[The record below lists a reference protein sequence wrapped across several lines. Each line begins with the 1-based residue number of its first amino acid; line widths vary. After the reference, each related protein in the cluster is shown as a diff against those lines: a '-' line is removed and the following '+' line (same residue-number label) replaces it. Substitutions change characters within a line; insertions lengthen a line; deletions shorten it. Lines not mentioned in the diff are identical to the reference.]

1 MFRSCPTPLDCETL
15 RPVQVHIMKKSVF
28 LAVTALFLLSP
39 AAVCAAPVKTALF
52 GFEFF
57 DDTLDRRPEALAEQ
71 AERLK
76 LVNAEL
82 ATLLARSGDMTLVDL
97 GPDAARIEDLSP
109 LFKCNGCERELARE
123 AGAQVE
129 VVGVIRKISN
139 LILSFVLEV
148 RETGENG
155 RVLRAGQVDIRGNTD
170 ESWLRGM
177 RYLVKNRILA
187 PGQPPL
193 AP

>member
-1 MFRSCPTPLDCETL
+1 M
-15 RPVQVHIMKKSVF
+15 
-28 LAVTALFLLSP
+28 
-39 AAVCAAPVKTALF
+39 KTAVF

-57 DDTLDRRPEALAEQ
+57 DDTLDTRPEVKAEQ

-76 LVNAEL
+76 RVNAEL
-82 ATLLARSGDMTLVDL
+82 IALLEQSGEMTLVDL
-97 GPDAARIEDLSP
+97 EPEAARIAEFSP
-109 LFKCNGCERELARE
+109 FFKCNGCEREIARDV
-123 AGAQVE
+123 GARLE

-139 LILSFVLEV
+139 LILSIVLDV
-148 RETGENG
+148 RETGDDG
-155 RVLRAGQVDIRGNTD
+155 RVVRAGQVDIRGNTD
-170 ESWLRGM
+170 ESWLRGV